1 MLGLLLLAACIW
13 FGFSLLRLTGVALG
27 PEQRWVAG
35 PPIGTVVGMW
45 TIFAVSS
52 VAGRLSWATITG
64 SLVVFVLV
72 WFVARRCPSSPG
84 SLHPAPW
91 FLLLTACLAVPLVWM
106 NAYGVLAP
114 VPEGVAAVEHI

>member
-1 MLGLLLLAACIW
+1 MLAVCIW

-27 PEQRWVAG
+27 PERRW
-35 PPIGTVVGMW
+35 
-45 TIFAVSS
+45 

-72 WFVARRCPSSPG
+72 WFV
-84 SLHPAPW
+84 
-91 FLLLTACLAVPLVWM
+91 LLTACLAVPRVWM
-106 NAYGVLAP
+106 NAYDVPAP